1 MFHIEG
7 QSGHPRA
14 AKASSPTA
22 RRGRRLL
29 APGVYDF
36 PRFSLTTLLAGYV
49 AGCGSLSIS
58 LDRGNGRHH
67 HGERDRRER
76 GGYQPVA

>member
-49 AGCGSLSIS
+49 AGCGSL
-58 LDRGNGRHH
+58 
-67 HGERDRRER
+67 
-76 GGYQPVA
+76 